1 METSFQNYCRFY
13 VIIVISIKFRY
24 FYTEIRKKNLFTFF
38 TAILSSIEIFVAIGR
53 CREKYIVS
61 RICALVLLVLLCL
74 YIPGALLR
82 IWTIKERY
90 SIIIDSFAV
99 WRINVSV
106 DNVVHLSREFN
117 LSKSFLPFDSSF
129 STFRVPCFSMSSP
142 QKAELGFINFLLYY
156 FSDFTDEFA
165 RFNYKN

>member
-1 METSFQNYCRFY
+1 MYKYSPYRVHGKFKTLTHNSRRAGWVSASLRRIYRCAGNDRETMKRAITKTRQGYKIIVSRPLPDRWETSFQNYCRFY

-99 WRINVSV
+99 WR
-106 DNVVHLSREFN
+106 E
-117 LSKSFLPFDSSF
+117 
-129 STFRVPCFSMSSP
+129 
-142 QKAELGFINFLLYY
+142 
-156 FSDFTDEFA
+156 
-165 RFNYKN
+165 